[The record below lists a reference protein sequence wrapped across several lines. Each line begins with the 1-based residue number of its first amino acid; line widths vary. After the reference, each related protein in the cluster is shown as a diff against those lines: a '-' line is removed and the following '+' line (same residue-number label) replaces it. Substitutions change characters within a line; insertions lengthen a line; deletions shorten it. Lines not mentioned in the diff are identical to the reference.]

1 MDFVAYNEME
11 TICLILMTSFVLVN
25 PEDGAFFITR
35 PKHKEIF
42 VGEDVQFDWE
52 YARTDVQEVSFGV
65 ILPDIGEMTIY
76 SKKKGG
82 GTVFNN
88 AYQAIDW
95 IRDRTEIVS
104 NRRASFKIN
113 RVQMKD
119 TGTYYCTLV
128 VELVHHIS
136 RVRLTV
142 VDLLIDKQLSTQT
155 KETWEGHRITI
166 LCAVRLPTGQTGVKF
181 SWMHIPSNRTVSKQF
196 HEELRGKSY
205 LTITTLKDEDFES
218 LQCRA
223 ETASTVK
230 FHVIDIVKLNAPSEP
245 RNLKAER
252 SLDNKT
258 LRTYIR
264 LSWDP
269 PADNGGAMLNY
280 IISYKQCGLLG
291 KSPKTLET
299 ETSEFTELFLPG
311 GRSYRVTVKAKNKA
325 GIGPPSNKLVVNLE
339 DVPDASNLHGNSQPH
354 NRMIMMP
361 LFLLLIFS
369 TWFNSV

>member
-1 MDFVAYNEME
+1 LIFIYLF
-11 TICLILMTSFVLVN
+11 ICLFSGQVLVN
-25 PEDGAFFITR
+25 PEDGVFFITR

-76 SKKKGG
+76 SKKKDG

-128 VELVHHIS
+128 VELVHYIS
-136 RVRLTV
+136 TVRLTV

-155 KETWEGHRITI
+155 KETWEGHKITI
-166 LCAVRLPTGQTGVKF
+166 LCAVRLPPGQTGVKF

-205 LTITTLKDEDFES
+205 LTITTIKDEDFES

-230 FHVIDIVKLNAPSEP
+230 FHVIDIIKLNAPSEP

-252 SLDNKT
+252 SLDNKIQ
-258 LRTYIR
+258 RTYIR

-269 PADNGGAMLNY
+269 PADDGGAALNY

-291 KSPKTLET
+291 KSPKTLEA
-299 ETSEFTELFLPG
+299 ETSEFMELFLPG
-311 GRSYRVTVKAKNKA
+311 GSSYRVTVKAKNKA
-325 GIGPPSNKLVVNLE
+325 GIGPPSNKLVVNL
-339 DVPDASNLHGNSQPH
+339 G
-354 NRMIMMP
+354 RY
-361 LFLLLIFS
+361 
-369 TWFNSV
+369 

>member
-1 MDFVAYNEME
+1 M
-11 TICLILMTSFVLVN
+11 LVN

-142 VDLLIDKQLSTQT
+142 VGKYENKKCNRYNPAGST
-155 KETWEGHRITI
+155 
-166 LCAVRLPTGQTGVKF
+166 A
-181 SWMHIPSNRTVSKQF
+181 
-196 HEELRGKSY
+196 
-205 LTITTLKDEDFES
+205 LK
-218 LQCRA
+218 
-223 ETASTVK
+223 
-230 FHVIDIVKLNAPSEP
+230 H
-245 RNLKAER
+245 NLK
-252 SLDNKT
+252 SLCSI
-258 LRTYIR
+258 IR
-264 LSWDP
+264 
-269 PADNGGAMLNY
+269 
-280 IISYKQCGLLG
+280 I
-291 KSPKTLET
+291 
-299 ETSEFTELFLPG
+299 
-311 GRSYRVTVKAKNKA
+311 KN
-325 GIGPPSNKLVVNLE
+325 
-339 DVPDASNLHGNSQPH
+339 H
-354 NRMIMMP
+354 
-361 LFLLLIFS
+361 
-369 TWFNSV
+369 

>member
-1 MDFVAYNEME
+1 M
-11 TICLILMTSFVLVN
+11 LVN

-76 SKKKGG
+76 RKKKGG

-119 TGTYYCTLV
+119 TGTFYCTLV

-142 VDLLIDKQLSTQT
+142 VGKYENKECNRYNPAGSTALKHNLKWLCSIIRIKNHRQALYQNLNDIF
-155 KETWEGHRITI
+155 TWI
-166 LCAVRLPTGQTGVKF
+166 
-181 SWMHIPSNRTVSKQF
+181 
-196 HEELRGKSY
+196 
-205 LTITTLKDEDFES
+205 
-218 LQCRA
+218 
-223 ETASTVK
+223 
-230 FHVIDIVKLNAPSEP
+230 VIDLEN
-245 RNLKAER
+245 
-252 SLDNKT
+252 
-258 LRTYIR
+258 
-264 LSWDP
+264 
-269 PADNGGAMLNY
+269 
-280 IISYKQCGLLG
+280 II
-291 KSPKTLET
+291 
-299 ETSEFTELFLPG
+299 
-311 GRSYRVTVKAKNKA
+311 
-325 GIGPPSNKLVVNLE
+325 
-339 DVPDASNLHGNSQPH
+339 DVQGT
-354 NRMIMMP
+354 IK
-361 LFLLLIFS
+361 
-369 TWFNSV
+369 